1 MQTPRRACPYRF
13 LRPTN
18 AGFLVIPLSYLLSA
32 AASLALCVAS
42 RRSASLTAI
51 TSYIARASFDLTA
64 SAIALDAICTSSA
77 NLIGCKPDSFEVFA
91 K

>member
-1 MQTPRRACPYRF
+1 MQTSRRACPYRF

-32 AASLALCVAS
+32 AASLTLCVAS

-51 TSYIARASFDLTA
+51 VSHIAQASFDLA
-64 SAIALDAICTSSA
+64 VSVIALDAICTSGA
-77 NLIGCKPDSFEVFA
+77 NPIGCKPDSFEVFA